1 MKDTTVLDRQKQLL
15 QSAIGG
21 IETYLKDPE
30 IIEIMIN
37 PDQSLWVEYIGKEPQ
52 KVSCRLSRGQVV
64 QIIHLIAA
72 HTGEEIHTNSPSLSA
87 KLPAYGVRV
96 QAFLPPVVSG
106 PTLVF
111 RKHAPRLYPL
121 QEYSRL
127 GIVKESWC
135 DLLTNAVRD
144 RKNILVAGGTGSG
157 KTTFVNALLQI
168 VSEQAERI
176 YVVEDNPELKC
187 FSENRLEILVK
198 PPVYGYRRAIF
209 DALRSRPDRIILGE
223 VRDGAA
229 LELLKAW
236 NTGHPGGIATIHA
249 NGAEAA
255 LNRMC
260 QLIEEVVPRAP
271 KELVAEAVDM
281 VVFIQKDAKHPAG
294 RRVAEV
300 IQLLGLTPDNRWNI
314 KEA

>member
-1 MKDTTVLDRQKQLL
+1 MRELTVSTRQEQLL
-15 QSAIGG
+15 RSAIGG
-21 IETYLKDPE
+21 IEEYLQDTE
-30 IIEIMIN
+30 VIEIMIN
-37 PDQSLWVEYIGKEPQ
+37 PDQSLWIEKVGEEPKQ
-52 KVSCRLSRGQVV
+52 VTSTLSRGQVV
-64 QIIHLIAA
+64 QIIHLIAS
-72 HTGEEIHTNSPSLSA
+72 HSGEEIHGGSPSISA

-96 QAFLPPVVSG
+96 QAFLPPVVAG
-106 PTLVF
+106 PTLIF

-121 QEYSRL
+121 HEYQRL
-127 GIVKESWC
+127 GMVKEAWC
-135 DLLTNAVRD
+135 EALTGAVRK

-168 VSEQAERI
+168 VSQQDERV
-176 YVVEDNPELKC
+176 YLVEDNPELKC

-198 PPVYGYRRAIF
+198 PPTYGYRRAIF

-249 NGAEAA
+249 NGAVPA

-271 KELVAEAVDM
+271 KELIAEAVDM
-281 VVFIQKDAKHPAG
+281 VVFIQKDSRHPAG
-294 RRVAEV
+294 RRVSEV
-300 IQLLGLTPDNRWNI
+300 IKLLGLTAQGNWNTQ
-314 KEA
+314 EV